1 MNGEAILI
9 TGAAGG
15 LGRAIALHLAA
26 PGRRLFLHYRSDPSS
41 AERTATAARRR
52 GAEAVLLQADL
63 ALAWQRDRMMD
74 ELAAH
79 TPALRVLV
87 NNAGSYPR
95 AALEEITPAQWQ
107 EVFDSTC
114 SSVFH
119 LTLRAMPLLRAGAP
133 ARVVNIGD
141 SGADRIVARVQA
153 TPYHIAKLGVHV
165 LTRTFAKEL
174 APHRVTVNQISPG
187 FLENSTGEPGSPIPA
202 GRLGTFQDVLGALDY
217 LLSPAADYVTGTNI
231 TVSGGWNL

>member
-1 MNGEAILI
+1 MNSEAMLI

-15 LGRAIALHLAA
+15 LGRAIALHLAV
-26 PGRRLFLHYRSDPSS
+26 PGRRLFLHYRSNS
-41 AERTATAARRR
+41 AAAESTAAAVRQR
-52 GAEAVLLQADL
+52 GAEAVPLRADL
-63 ALAWQRDRMMD
+63 AQALQRDRLMD
-74 ELAAH
+74 EVAARA
-79 TPALRVLV
+79 PALRVLV
-87 NNAGSYPR
+87 NNAGSYLQ
-95 AALEEITPAQWQ
+95 AALGDITPAQWQ

-114 SSVFH
+114 SAVFH

-141 SGADRIVARVQA
+141 SGADRIVARVEA

-187 FLENSTGEPGSPIPA
+187 FLDNSVGEPGSPIPA
-202 GRLGTFQDVLGALDY
+202 GRPGSFQDVVGALDY
-217 LLSPAADYVTGTNI
+217 LLSPAAEYVTGANI